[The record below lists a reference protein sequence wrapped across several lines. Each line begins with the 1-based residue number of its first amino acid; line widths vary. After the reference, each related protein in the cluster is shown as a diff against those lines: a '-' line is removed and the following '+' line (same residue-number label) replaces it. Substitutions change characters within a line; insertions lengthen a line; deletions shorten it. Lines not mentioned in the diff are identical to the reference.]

1 MATFLKGIN
10 GAYSGKVGNVVGSRW
25 RDVDYVRSL
34 PRPSSKPASEAQL
47 AQRMRFALAVAFL
60 SPIKDLLNLG
70 FSDIEQATATG
81 YNVALSNLL
90 RNGMAGDY
98 PEVEIDYTKVQ
109 ISRGSLG
116 APIGLT
122 IAETRPGEATV
133 SWQPMVNKFNAFAD
147 DAAVVLVY
155 NTSKAFFSVYED
167 ATREDGSL
175 SFEVPA
181 TFAGDVLEAWVFMGH
196 RDGQRT
202 SNSMYAGQVT
212 VTVA

>member
-109 ISRGSLG
+109 IS
-116 APIGLT
+116 
-122 IAETRPGEATV
+122 
-133 SWQPMVNKFNAFAD
+133 
-147 DAAVVLVY
+147 
-155 NTSKAFFSVYED
+155 
-167 ATREDGSL
+167 
-175 SFEVPA
+175 
-181 TFAGDVLEAWVFMGH
+181 
-196 RDGQRT
+196 
-202 SNSMYAGQVT
+202 
-212 VTVA
+212 